1 MNPSPSPSPSPN
13 RDPNPNPSPDPTQ
26 DLSFRLTEWLQ
37 LGARFVN
44 EGQLASELALP
55 VMAVV
60 GDMDYLLP
68 SQDEARRMKEAVGDE
83 RWRGTVVVQGA
94 GHASTLGNRVD
105 LSREIR
111 EMLAQEFTPAL
122 RAVDLVTRAEN
133 PGDEGSGWERGML
146 DRTFPSLDPSEYTR
160 LSRGGD
166 QYPGADAGSVAA
178 RSSELPAWLTSLKP

>member
-1 MNPSPSPSPSPN
+1 M
-13 RDPNPNPSPDPTQ
+13 Q
-26 DLSFRLTEWLQ
+26 DLSFRLSEWLQ
-37 LGARFVN
+37 LGARRVD
-44 EGQLASELALP
+44 EGRLASELTLP

-68 SQDEARRMKEAVGDE
+68 SADEASRLAQAVGDE

-111 EMLAQEFTPAL
+111 EALAHEFTPAL
-122 RAVDLVTRAEN
+122 REVDLVTRAEN
-133 PGDEGSGWERGML
+133 PGDEGSGWDRGML
-146 DRTFPSLDPSEYTR
+146 DRTFPSLDPTEYTR
-160 LSRGGD
+160 RSRGGD

-178 RSSELPAWLTSLKP
+178 RSTELPAWLKMLKP